1 MNAYVLMAFN
11 AAGRSSKIVMAWPES
26 ENLTSADLSR
36 ATAAEMVANMR
47 AERRCVLDN
56 RDEIM
61 VLYLILELMAY
72 LAFQMAARHS
82 GSSKSVEWQGPASHA
97 LKQRAVEDTGV
108 TPYMEL
114 EFSVIIP
121 V

>member
-26 ENLTSADLSR
+26 ENLTSADLS
-36 ATAAEMVANMR
+36 ATAAEIVANMR

-61 VLYLILELMAY
+61 LLYLILELMAY
-72 LAFQMAARHS
+72 LAAQGDVRLANAA
-82 GSSKSVEWQGPASHA
+82 V
-97 LKQRAVEDTGV
+97 
-108 TPYMEL
+108 L
-114 EFSVIIP
+114 EFCRLP
-121 V
+121 VSAASAAGRSGRT

>member
-1 MNAYVLMAFN
+1 MAFN

-61 VLYLILELMAY
+61 LLYLILELMAY
-72 LAFQMAARHS
+72 LAAQGDVRLANAA
-82 GSSKSVEWQGPASHA
+82 V
-97 LKQRAVEDTGV
+97 
-108 TPYMEL
+108 L
-114 EFSVIIP
+114 EFCRLP
-121 V
+121 VSAASAAGRSGRT

>member
-26 ENLTSADLSR
+26 ENLTSADLS
-36 ATAAEMVANMR
+36 TAAEMVANMR

-82 GSSKSVEWQGPASHA
+82 GSSKSVE
-97 LKQRAVEDTGV
+97 
-108 TPYMEL
+108 
-114 EFSVIIP
+114 
-121 V
+121 

>member
-26 ENLTSADLSR
+26 ENLTSAER

-61 VLYLILELMAY
+61 LLYLILELMAY
-72 LAFQMAARHS
+72 LAFQMAS
-82 GSSKSVEWQGPASHA
+82 GSSKSVERQGPASRTET
-97 LKQRAVEDTGV
+97 RAVEDTGV
-108 TPYMEL
+108 TPYGTGIQCNYS
-114 EFSVIIP
+114 SVNTDTG
-121 V
+121 

>member
-61 VLYLILELMAY
+61 LLYLILELMAY
-72 LAFQMAARHS
+72 LAFQMAS
-82 GSSKSVEWQGPASHA
+82 GSSKSEERQGPAS
-97 LKQRAVEDTGV
+97 RTTETRSRGG
-108 TPYMEL
+108 YWCNSIWNWN
-114 EFSVIIP
+114 SV
-121 V
+121 

>member
-1 MNAYVLMAFN
+1 MAFN

-36 ATAAEMVANMR
+36 GLGFATAAEMVANMR

-61 VLYLILELMAY
+61 LLYLIFGAY
-72 LAFQMAARHS
+72 
-82 GSSKSVEWQGPASHA
+82 
-97 LKQRAVEDTGV
+97 GV
-108 TPYMEL
+108 
-114 EFSVIIP
+114 SCISNG
-121 V
+121 